1 MANHQRILTFENGF
15 NFRDLG
21 GYRTI
26 DGKSLKWN
34 NLVRSAHLSYFTHA
48 EQRKLYGYG
57 IRTII
62 DFRSTSEVALY
73 PDRLTSLMNYIRIPV
88 FENDLTES
96 NISITEARKNFSKDP
111 QAGFNRMMEVYC
123 QFVTDEKAQEAFHNF
138 IKKLCLHSA
147 QGGVLF
153 HCSAGKDRTGLGA
166 IYLLNLLQVPANI
179 IYQDYILTNKASTQR
194 IKERLRYAVKN
205 DLGDN
210 YLHSIYDLSTAN
222 RCYYNQ
228 AISLIN
234 NKYGGMT
241 SYLKDVL
248 QISNSMVEQLRYLY
262 LTK

>member
-1 MANHQRILTFENGF
+1 MANHQRILAFENGF

-26 DGKSLKWN
+26 DGESLKWN
-34 NLVRSAHLSYFTHA
+34 NLVRSAHLSYFTHT

-62 DFRSTSEVALY
+62 DFRSTSEVAFY
-73 PDRLTSLMNYIRIPV
+73 PDQLTSLMNYIRIPV

-96 NISITEARKNFSKDP
+96 NISIAEARKSFSKDP

-123 QFVTDEKAQEAFHNF
+123 QFVTDEKAQEAFHTF

-166 IYLLNLLQVPANI
+166 IYLLSLLQVPVDI
-179 IYQDYILTNKASTQR
+179 IYKASTKR
-194 IKERLRYAVKN
+194 IKERLRYAIKN
-205 DLGDN
+205 NLGDN

-222 RCYYNQ
+222 RCYYDQ

-241 SYLKDVL
+241 SYLRDVL
-248 QISNSMVEQLRYLY
+248 QISDSMVEQLRYLY